1 MSYTIKPAK
10 YQAKTDSLKPSQLTE
25 SIITNNNKNS
35 YLIEMN
41 NHHHHHHQQ
50 QQQQRVHNLDGSSS
64 SFRKNQSETKENFKF
79 EINID
84 FLSKF
89 YISTLFLF
97 IIIRQEMNML
107 KKDRYPLFQAYEVI
121 SFIF

>member
-41 NHHHHHHQQ
+41 NHHHH
-50 QQQQRVHNLDGSSS
+50 QQQRVHNLDGS

-79 EINID
+79 EINIYS
-84 FLSKF
+84 FF
-89 YISTLFLF
+89 YL
-97 IIIRQEMNML
+97 N
-107 KKDRYPLFQAYEVI
+107 
-121 SFIF
+121 FIFQHCFYL